1 MPPRAHSAS
10 SAGRPPTRRAALLE
24 FAVLGLLHDTPL
36 HGYEL
41 RKRLG
46 SALGIF
52 RALSYGS
59 LYPCLRSL
67 LAAGLIDESADPVGG
82 AGSVVSRR
90 PRITYELTADG
101 KERFQSLVATAGPD
115 AWDDDDFDVRFAF
128 FSRTEAQVRLRILEG
143 RRSRLEERLANVR
156 EASARNRERMDG
168 YTLALQAH
176 GEEGAERE
184 VRWLEELITLERRA
198 AQDPG
203 PQPPDQP
210 SPTGPPSRAASDHA
224 AAAAPVSSTTSTT
237 QPTTTDHT
245 PNITPNTPDN

>member
-1 MPPRAHSAS
+1 MPHRALNAR

-59 LYPCLRSL
+59 LYPCLRAL
-67 LAAGLIDESADPVGG
+67 LDAGLIHESTDSAPEGT
-82 AGSVVSRR
+82 SVPVSRR
-90 PRITYELTADG
+90 PRITYELTAEG
-101 KERFQSLVATAGPD
+101 KERFQSLVAAAGPD

-198 AQDPG
+198 TQDPG
-203 PQPPDQP
+203 PAPPDLPRSTASGHLQA
-210 SPTGPPSRAASDHA
+210 TGPDTN
-224 AAAAPVSSTTSTT
+224 TTN
-237 QPTTTDHT
+237 PTT
-245 PNITPNTPDN
+245 PEN

>member
-1 MPPRAHSAS
+1 MPHRTSPARG
-10 SAGRPPTRRAALLE
+10 AGRPVTRRAALLE
-24 FAVLGLLHDTPL
+24 FAVLGLLHDAPL

-59 LYPCLRSL
+59 LYPCLRSMVD
-67 LAAGLIDESADPVGG
+67 AGLIHGSDAGVVSGGSGTAPPRTPARSATATATP
-82 AGSVVSRR
+82 VSRR
-90 PRITYELTADG
+90 TRITYELTAEG
-101 KERFQSLVATAGPD
+101 KERFQSLVAAAGPES
-115 AWDDDDFDVRFAF
+115 WDDDDFDVRFAF
-128 FSRTEAQVRLRILEG
+128 FARTETQVRLRILEG

-156 EASARNRERMDG
+156 EASVRNRERMDG

-198 AQDPG
+198 ALDPG
-203 PQPPDQP
+203 P
-210 SPTGPPSRAASDHA
+210 AASDGPGLTIPA
-224 AAAAPVSSTTSTT
+224 LITAT
-237 QPTTTDHT
+237 PTTPDH
-245 PNITPNTPDN
+245 

>member
-1 MPPRAHSAS
+1 MPHRALNAR

-67 LAAGLIDESADPVGG
+67 LDAGLISESTDSASSGTS
-82 AGSVVSRR
+82 ASVSRR
-90 PRITYELTADG
+90 PRITYELTAEG
-101 KERFQSLVATAGPD
+101 KERFQSLVAAAGPD

-128 FSRTEAQVRLRILEG
+128 FSRTETQVRLRILEG
-143 RRSRLEERLANVR
+143 RRSRLEERLANIR
-156 EASARNRERMDG
+156 EASVRNRERMDG

-203 PQPPDQP
+203 PEPPEAAARA
-210 SPTGPPSRAASDHA
+210 SPAASDRLDA
-224 AAAAPVSSTTSTT
+224 STSETSVT
-237 QPTTTDHT
+237 QPPPSTS
-245 PNITPNTPDN
+245 PDN

>member
-1 MPPRAHSAS
+1 MPHRALSAR

-59 LYPCLRSL
+59 LYPCLRGL
-67 LAAGLIDESADPVGG
+67 LGAGLIHESTD
-82 AGSVVSRR
+82 GSPDGMSAPVSRR
-90 PRITYELTADG
+90 PRITYELTAEG
-101 KERFQSLVATAGPD
+101 KERFQSLVAASGPD

-203 PQPPDQP
+203 PPPPDSGDQP
-210 SPTGPPSRAASDHA
+210 SPAASDHLDA
-224 AAAAPVSSTTSTT
+224 AGPETSTTSTT
-237 QPTTTDHT
+237 QPTT
-245 PNITPNTPDN
+245 PDNQEN

>member
-1 MPPRAHSAS
+1 MPHRAISAR

-67 LAAGLIDESADPVGG
+67 LDAGMISESTDSASSGTSAA
-82 AGSVVSRR
+82 VSRR
-90 PRITYELTADG
+90 PRITYELTAEG
-101 KERFQSLVATAGPD
+101 KERFQSLVAAAGPD

-143 RRSRLEERLANVR
+143 RRSRLEERLANIR
-156 EASARNRERMDG
+156 EASVRNRERMDG

-184 VRWLEELITLERRA
+184 VRWLEELITLERRT

-203 PQPPDQP
+203 PQPPEAAARA
-210 SPTGPPSRAASDHA
+210 SPAASDHLDA
-224 AAAAPVSSTTSTT
+224 STSETSMT
-237 QPTTTDHT
+237 QPPPSTS
-245 PNITPNTPDN
+245 PDN

>member
-1 MPPRAHSAS
+1 MPHRGQSAR

-59 LYPCLRSL
+59 LYPCLRGL
-67 LAAGLIDESADPVGG
+67 LDAGLIHESTDTAPENTL
-82 AGSVVSRR
+82 APVSRR
-90 PRITYELTADG
+90 PRITYELTAEG
-101 KERFQSLVATAGPD
+101 KERFQSLVAAAGPD

-143 RRSRLEERLANVR
+143 RRSRLEERLANIR
-156 EASARNRERMDG
+156 EASVRNRERMDG

-198 AQDPG
+198 VQDPG
-203 PQPPDQP
+203 PLPPDP
-210 SPTGPPSRAASDHA
+210 ADRPGPAASDRQSDA
-224 AAAAPVSSTTSTT
+224 TSESSPTSTT
-237 QPTTTDHT
+237 QTTTNPDH
-245 PNITPNTPDN
+245 